1 MAIQITNDPIN
12 QFLDNLPRYALEL
25 RRQDRQRDQFNRQ
38 MKLREQAA
46 KNQQTLFD
54 LTRDRQKFESEL
66 FKNQYEFQKQYRD
79 TKKEWADYRKK
90 YSREYSSY
98 NEAAKGSG
106 GFLGLGSLIAPRSYE
121 QHIERMS
128 RVTRGADR
136 QRAQQALKEYRELP
150 ALDSIRPKEL
160 PIPKNIE
167 FDKSLFGM
175 ATANLQPVI
184 DDDINKLFQLFG
196 GSQMGRPVDSFL
208 SYQNVESRSA
218 R

>member
-25 RRQDRQRDQFNRQ
+25 RRQDRQRDQFERQ
-38 MKLREQAA
+38 MVLREKAA

-90 YSREYSSY
+90 YSREFSSY

-121 QHIERMS
+121 
-128 RVTRGADR
+128 
-136 QRAQQALKEYRELP
+136 
-150 ALDSIRPKEL
+150 
-160 PIPKNIE
+160 
-167 FDKSLFGM
+167 
-175 ATANLQPVI
+175 
-184 DDDINKLFQLFG
+184 
-196 GSQMGRPVDSFL
+196 
-208 SYQNVESRSA
+208 
-218 R
+218 